1 MSAQDQQRKQ
11 SALKAFSLGFAA
23 NALNPKAV
31 FFFLSIFSTVV
42 SLHTPTEVKLGY
54 GVVMATALISWFI
67 GVSLFMTTPKM
78 RAVFSRASKWIDRTS
93 GVVFIALGLKLAIA
107 KAQ

>member
-1 MSAQDQQRKQ
+1 
-11 SALKAFSLGFAA
+11 
-23 NALNPKAV
+23 
-31 FFFLSIFSTVV
+31 
-42 SLHTPTEVKLGY
+42 
-54 GVVMATALISWFI
+54 MATALISWFI

>member
-1 MSAQDQQRKQ
+1 
-11 SALKAFSLGFAA
+11 
-23 NALNPKAV
+23 
-31 FFFLSIFSTVV
+31 
-42 SLHTPTEVKLGY
+42 
-54 GVVMATALISWFI
+54 
-67 GVSLFMTTPKM
+67 MTTPKM

>member
-1 MSAQDQQRKQ
+1 MMHFKTAPARRLAASAFAVALMGSA
-11 SALKAFSLGFAA
+11 SALAQ
-23 NALNPKAV
+23 
-31 FFFLSIFSTVV
+31 
-42 SLHTPTEVKLGY
+42 TEVKLGY

-93 GVVFIALGLKLAIA
+93 GVVFIALGLKLAA
-107 KAQ
+107 EKAH